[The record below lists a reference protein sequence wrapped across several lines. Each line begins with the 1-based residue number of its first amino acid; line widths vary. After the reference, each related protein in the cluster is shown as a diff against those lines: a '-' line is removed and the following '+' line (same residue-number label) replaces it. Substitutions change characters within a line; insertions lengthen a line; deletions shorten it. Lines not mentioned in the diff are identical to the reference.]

1 MKSTQPPPADPELAQ
16 FEADIKA
23 ASEYEAR
30 LANLARIIPR
40 GQEDSPP
47 LAPPSERA

>member
-1 MKSTQPPPADPELAQ
+1 MKSTLPPASSELAELAQ

-30 LANLARIIPR
+30 LANLARIILR

-47 LAPPSERA
+47 LEKKQ

>member
-1 MKSTQPPPADPELAQ
+1 MKTTQPPPPSEKTALAQ
-16 FEADIKA
+16 FEADIRD

-30 LANLARIIPR
+30 LANLARLILR

-47 LAPPSERA
+47 LEKKQ